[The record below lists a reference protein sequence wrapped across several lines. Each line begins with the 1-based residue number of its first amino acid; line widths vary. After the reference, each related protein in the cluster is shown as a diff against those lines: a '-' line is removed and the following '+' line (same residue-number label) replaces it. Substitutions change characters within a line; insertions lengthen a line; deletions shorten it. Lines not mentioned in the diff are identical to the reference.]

1 MSFLKFFLTLKPRR
15 AAEEAYDRWRSD
27 PLGHPDLAEM
37 SLRELAD
44 LPLPASIFEPLAESR
59 PMAKCT

>member
-1 MSFLKFFLTLKPRR
+1 MSFLKFFLIREPRR
-15 AAEEAYDRWRSD
+15 EPEGAYDRWRGD

-44 LPLPASIFEPLAESR
+44 LPLPASVFEAPAESR